1 MLEIHELSERTD
13 LFDEAV
19 RVFWENWG
27 NEQNYKF
34 YHDCMFHSCKTTE
47 KIPRFYIALLNES
60 IIGTYALIRND
71 LNSRQD
77 LFPWFACLYVNPEHR
92 GKAIGSQLLEHAIQ
106 EIGKK
111 GYQNLYLTT
120 DLEGY
125 YEKYGWTH
133 ITEAYGVNGGAIIV
147 YKKSADRFR

>member
-1 MLEIHELSERTD
+1 MEIVAIQQKIQ
-13 LFDEAV
+13 LFDDAV
-19 RVFWENWG
+19 NAFWGQWG
-27 NEQNYKF
+27 SKENYKF
-34 YHDCMFHSCKTTE
+34 YEDCMLHSCKTTDE
-47 KIPRFYIALLNES
+47 IPRFYVALQDEK

-77 LFPWFACLYVNPEHR
+77 LYPWLACLYVDPAYR

-106 EIGKK
+106 EAAQK
-111 GYQNLYLTT
+111 GFQSLYLTT

-133 ITEAYGVNGGAIIV
+133 TSVAYGVSGGSIKV
-147 YKKSADRFR
+147 YEKSTQ